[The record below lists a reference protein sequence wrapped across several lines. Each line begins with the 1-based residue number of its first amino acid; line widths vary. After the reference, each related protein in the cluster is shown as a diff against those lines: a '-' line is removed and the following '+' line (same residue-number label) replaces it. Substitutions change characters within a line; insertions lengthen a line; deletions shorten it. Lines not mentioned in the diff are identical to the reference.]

1 MDKIDVVLFRYRRE
15 RKKCPEIT
23 KMAVIM
29 YIPLFIT
36 LIMDVVSLFFLH
48 MIQGRILLG
57 IGLLSMFIWIKFM
70 EAKWGTA
77 KWKKRI
83 LTARRA
89 RFKTNQES
97 LIEIINEEKMNC
109 QQVYN
114 GLVKKHSRLPQS
126 TDRRGYIITILSL
139 IIALTG
145 ILVSPIKDVGLEYYE
160 SYIISVFELI
170 VLLGVFGYIMYR
182 IMNVQ
187 NMLYDAKKEI
197 YEDVLELLED
207 RLY

>member
-15 RKKCPEIT
+15 RKKCSEVI

-29 YIPLFIT
+29 SIPLFII
-36 LIMDVVSLFFLH
+36 LIMDVISMFLLH
-48 MIQGRILLG
+48 TIKGWILLG
-57 IGLLSMFIWIKFM
+57 ISVLSMFIWTKFM

-89 RFKTNQES
+89 GFKTNQES

-145 ILVSPIKDVGLEYYE
+145 ILVSPIKDVGLEYYTA
-160 SYIISVFELI
+160 YVMGVFEII
-170 VLLGVFGYIMYR
+170 VLLGVMGYILYR
-182 IMNVQ
+182 IVTVQ
-187 NMLYDAKKEI
+187 NMLYDEKKEI

-207 RLY
+207 WLY

>member
-15 RKKCPEIT
+15 RKKCSEVI

-29 YIPLFIT
+29 SIPLFII
-36 LIMDVVSLFFLH
+36 LIMDVISMFLLH
-48 MIQGRILLG
+48 TIKGWILLG
-57 IGLLSMFIWIKFM
+57 ISVLSMFIWTKFM

-89 RFKTNQES
+89 GFKTNQES

-145 ILVSPIKDVGLEYYE
+145 ILVSPIKDVGLENYTAYV
-160 SYIISVFELI
+160 IGVFEIII
-170 VLLGVFGYIMYR
+170 VLGVLGYIMYR
-182 IMNVQ
+182 IVTVQ
-187 NMLYDAKKEI
+187 NMLYDEKKEI